1 MASRVL
7 SDSFT
12 INHGDS
18 PRNHWPG
25 CGLPPESSAPGPGHP
40 GPACHGDR
48 RRDAG
53 RSPVNLVSEHAGMV
67 NWISDGKSLINGGFN
82 GKIIY
87 KMQFQVVNG
96 D

>member
-1 MASRVL
+1 
-7 SDSFT
+7 
-12 INHGDS
+12 
-18 PRNHWPG
+18 
-25 CGLPPESSAPGPGHP
+25 
-40 GPACHGDR
+40 
-48 RRDAG
+48 
-53 RSPVNLVSEHAGMV
+53 VNLVSEHAGMV